1 MNFCFPA
8 PVELSELRRDPLLW
22 EQELDARP
30 ELAKALEQ
38 ALSRRSGESY
48 WRSAHDHLYGLELA
62 DLGQGRPSM
71 ARVFG
76 YWDRYEP
83 RPPEHEIDADL
94 FAFCVWMAEIA
105 PGMDPADVRTV
116 AERAGVPTGWP
127 QGAILQA
134 PLAGWEGLGD
144 FHATPRHTVI
154 EGLRIVWVEQ
164 GTGETVILLHGD
176 AAWGYQHRHL
186 LRLLAPR
193 FNVVVPDLPGF
204 GRSDRPIAANAFTL
218 RSLGRWLRKFVLA
231 LGRHKVTLVA
241 QDLAALPAVR
251 VAAQLPGQVAR
262 VALQPAVAGLHR
274 STILAVAP
282 RRAANP
288 AAPSLAATARSP
300 GPAGTGLHRGCRL
313 PRPLSDGGP
322 FALCPALSYT
332 LALAAGRAGRR
343 APAACPGGPV
353 GTLPAPS
360 PAPWA
365 GTAHRGA
372 GPRLRLGH
380 AVGARRW
387 GQPRG
392 TGAAG
397 AGFGP
402 HILAEPLL
410 KQQARL
416 LLNSPM
422 TAQPRDSKR
431 VLPGHRTK
439 ALNEGRRPAERR

>member
-262 VALQPAVAGLHR
+262 VALLSPLLPGCTDRQFLQW
-274 STILAVAP
+274 
-282 RRAANP
+282 RRAAQRTPPHQALPLLLDRLGLP
-288 AAPSLAATARSP
+288 AQDFIGAAAYRAPFPTADHLRCALRFPTLLPLRQDAPGAA
-300 GPAGTGLHRGCRL
+300 HQQH
-313 PRPLSDGGP
+313 
-322 FALCPALSYT
+322 ALEALSERSLPLLLLLGQEQPT
-332 LALAAGRAGRR
+332 AGPGLGSAWATQSVQGGGGNLAEQAPQALA
-343 APAACPGGPV
+343 
-353 GTLPAPS
+353 S
-360 PAPWA
+360 
-365 GTAHRGA
+365 
-372 GPRLRLGH
+372 
-380 AVGARRW
+380 
-387 GQPRG
+387 
-392 TGAAG
+392 
-397 AGFGP
+397 
-402 HILAEPLL
+402 
-410 KQQARL
+410 
-416 LLNSPM
+416 
-422 TAQPRDSKR
+422 
-431 VLPGHRTK
+431 
-439 ALNEGRRPAERR
+439 ALTSWLSHS